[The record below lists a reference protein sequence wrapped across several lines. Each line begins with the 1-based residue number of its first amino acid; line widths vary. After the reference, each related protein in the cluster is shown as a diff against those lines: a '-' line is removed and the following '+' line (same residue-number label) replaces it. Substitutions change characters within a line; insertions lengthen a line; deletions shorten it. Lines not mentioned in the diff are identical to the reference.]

1 MKIKKQKQKRNK
13 KVKND
18 YNEGKIII
26 KTRFSSK
33 CYMFSFRGGVWG
45 GECPMV
51 HPLDL
56 FLSCKLIRRK
66 LQHRYLAEYEIYL

>member
-33 CYMFSFRGGVWG
+33 RYMFSFGGG
-45 GECPMV
+45 GRSPPGP
-51 HPLDL
+51 PLGYAP
-56 FLSCKLIRRK
+56 KL
-66 LQHRYLAEYEIYL
+66 